1 MSACSTTTKGK
12 RGIFNEKK
20 ALSLNKQ
27 TKSSDQ
33 NHFSEKRLRP
43 RASGTPRRVGPHLE
57 ELAEDSVT
65 LVSSDR
71 DFWEIDRNG
80 CVVQHL
86 QLILNPR
93 K

>member
-1 MSACSTTTKGK
+1 MK
-12 RGIFNEKK
+12 RK
-20 ALSLNKQ
+20 LSLKQ
-27 TKSSDQ
+27 TKSSSQ
-33 NHFSEKRLRP
+33 NHFSKTRP
-43 RASGTPRRVGPHLE
+43 CSRASGTPQRVGPHLD

-71 DFWEIDRNG
+71 DFGEIDGNG